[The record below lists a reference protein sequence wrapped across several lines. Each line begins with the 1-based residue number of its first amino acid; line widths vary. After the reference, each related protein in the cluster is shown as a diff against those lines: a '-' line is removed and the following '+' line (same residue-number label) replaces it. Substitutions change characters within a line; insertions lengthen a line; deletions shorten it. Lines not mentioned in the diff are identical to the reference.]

1 MKSKEL
7 CIFLERLRSARNLS
21 QESFTDEIV
30 SLRQYRRYLSG
41 ESVVPF
47 QVIDQLSE
55 KIGIKTDTLLREFEI
70 ANVEETKTVT
80 KLFNLAVN
88 YDHDGFL
95 ELSKEL
101 PVDQVIDKNNLLMY
115 QHSII
120 LDKLYSQQITLLQSG
135 EMNARLINYPEIL
148 ESQILTPTEMLIL
161 TSLIDSID
169 QSEHLQIIRKIEAF
183 LDDRSTVFS
192 GGNEKIYIFMLAKIS
207 KFFGI
212 HEDYDNVLK
221 FCKIGVELNISIKQF
236 YLMEY
241 LYYYQSLVYFKLEN
255 YADYED
261 TLVKCFSVLQFEGNQ
276 KKIEKFTNLIEEDF
290 NIDFIEFAAKHFSKK
305 EKTYE
310 SENPS

>member
-1 MKSKEL
+1 MKSKEI

-41 ESVVPF
+41 ESEVPF

-55 KIGIKTDTLLREFEI
+55 KIGIKTDNLLREFEI
-70 ANVEETKTVT
+70 ANVEETKLVT

-88 YDHDGFL
+88 YDHASFL

-101 PVDQVIDKNNLLMY
+101 PVEQVIDKNNQLMY

-120 LDKLYSQQITLLQSG
+120 LDKLYSQQITLRQSG
-135 EMNARLINYPEIL
+135 EMNAMLINYPEIL
-148 ESQILTPTEMLIL
+148 ESQILTATEMLIL
-161 TSLIDSID
+161 TSLIDSLD
-169 QSEHLQIIRKIEAF
+169 QSEHYQIIKKIEAF
-183 LDDRSTVFS
+183 LDDRTTVFS
-192 GGNEKIYIFMLAKIS
+192 GGSEKIYIFMLAKIS

-212 HEDYDNVLK
+212 HEDFDNVLK
-221 FCKIGVELNISIKQF
+221 FCKIGIELNLSVKLY

-241 LYYYQSLVYFKLEN
+241 FYYYQALVYYRLEN
-255 YADYED
+255 FELYED
-261 TLVKCFSVLQFEGNQ
+261 MLIRCFSVLQFEGNQ

-290 NIDFIEFAAKHFSKK
+290 NIDFIEFAANHFSKK
-305 EKTYE
+305 QKSFEASNE
-310 SENPS
+310 